1 MYRWGLE
8 HAHGTYMNRPTGSGP
23 ALGRGGPF
31 GKSGL
36 VRAAAG
42 DRAGGGG
49 GVLADPLVLPGRV
62 VLAGVAARAVDRGEL
77 TGDLLPV
84 RGAAAGHLV
93 RGHVDLPL
101 RAGPAHPARRARVP
115 EREALRGEVIG
126 VAHVDHRVMLR
137 PRVRIGLAQDRVDGR
152 GR

>member
-49 GVLADPLVLPGRV
+49 GVLADPLVLPGWV

-77 TGDLLPV
+77 AGDLLPV
-84 RGAAAGHLV
+84 RAAAAGHFV
-93 RGHVDLPL
+93 GGHVDLPL
-101 RAGPAHPARRARVP
+101 RAGPAHPARRSRVL
-115 EREALRGEVIG
+115 EREPLSGKVVG
-126 VAHVDHRVMLR
+126 VAHVDDRVVFR
-137 PRVRIGLAQDRVDGR
+137 PRVRV
-152 GR
+152 